1 MNVSLT
7 GKPGVVGVV
16 AQKAL
21 PAATCRCNLA
31 RGARSS
37 ARGVRVPHDLATCA
51 RSSVVRASAASDT
64 TTPPVSVPV
73 PVVKI
78 DNIHDPFAT
87 VVTVQFGDELG
98 DLLDT
103 IGALKNLGLN
113 IKRAK
118 LNPADPDS
126 KHKFYVTDA
135 ATSEKIVKSERL
147 EKIRFTVLDNLTK
160 FHPDSIEQLGVAHP
174 VTLPESRDA
183 TEPLGLRHRFV
194 VDTTIDVEEHPSG
207 CYTELFVKTLDRP
220 GLLVDIV
227 SVLKDLNVNVVSA
240 EVDTVG
246 TQAQDEF
253 FVTYHGE
260 PLSESMK
267 KLVENCLQYYLSLQE
282 VEREESY

>member
-1 MNVSLT
+1 MSLANKQ
-7 GKPGVVGVV
+7 GVAGVVPTKVAPAKTGCCCGVV
-16 AQKAL
+16 
-21 PAATCRCNLA
+21 
-31 RGARSS
+31 RGARDSGRVRFLKDQKKS
-37 ARGVRVPHDLATCA
+37 CGV
-51 RSSVVRASAASDT
+51 RSSVVLSAAASDAT
-64 TTPPVSVPV
+64 TAPVSVPV

-87 VVTVQFGDELG
+87 LVTVQFGEVLG
-98 DLLDT
+98 DLFDT

-126 KHKFYVTDA
+126 KHRFYVTDSK
-135 ATSEKIVKSERL
+135 TSEKIVKSDRL
-147 EKIRFTVLDNLTK
+147 EQIRFTVLENLTK
-160 FHPDSIEQLGVAHP
+160 YHPESIEQLGVAHP
-174 VTLPESRDA
+174 VNLPERRDA
-183 TEPLGLRHRFV
+183 TEPLGPRHRVV
-194 VDTTIDVEEHPSG
+194 VDTTIDIEEHSSG
-207 CYTELFVKTLDRP
+207 CYTELFVKTADRP
-220 GLLVDIV
+220 GLLVDVV

-260 PLSESMK
+260 PLTESMQ

-282 VEREESY
+282 VESEESY